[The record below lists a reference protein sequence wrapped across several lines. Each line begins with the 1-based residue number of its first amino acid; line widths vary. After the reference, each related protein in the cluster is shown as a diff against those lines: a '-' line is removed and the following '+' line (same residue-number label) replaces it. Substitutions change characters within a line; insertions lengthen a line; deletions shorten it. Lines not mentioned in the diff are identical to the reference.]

1 VQLQQNLEQFEAAN
15 VAVFAI
21 SYDPRDSQQAFA
33 EEFGITYPLLA
44 DPNHAVIE
52 ATGILNTLVEPEENV
67 YGIPFPGSFVIG
79 TDGAVEE
86 KLFFQNYRTRASAAT
101 VLRDGLGLD
110 FEVENHPHA
119 DASGDGVTIS
129 ATLGGDGMVFAEV
142 SILYVD
148 IDLDEGLHLYGQPI
162 PEGFIPT
169 EVSVKAPEGVEVAET
184 RYPSTVPFQIEG
196 IDEEFHTFEAGQIR
210 IAVPINNGLRE
221 GDSFPLSVTVS
232 YQACTDRECY
242 LPQKRTLELDVPLRP
257 LNRRQRPS

>member
-1 VQLQQNLEQFEAAN
+1 MQLQRNLAKFEAAN

-21 SYDPRDSQQAFA
+21 SYDPQDAQQAFA
-33 EEFGITYPLLA
+33 EEFGISYPLLA
-44 DPNHAVIE
+44 DPDHAVIE
-52 ATGILNTLVEPEENV
+52 ETGILNTLVEPEESV
-67 YGIPFPGSFVIG
+67 YGIPYPGTYVLG
-79 TDGAVEE
+79 TDGTVEE

-119 DASGDGVTIS
+119 DVSGDGVTIS
-129 ATLGGDGMVFAEV
+129 ATLGADGMVFAEV

-169 EVSVKAPEGVEVAET
+169 EVSVEAPEGVEVAET
-184 RYPSTVPFQIEG
+184 RYPSTVPFHIEG
-196 IDEEFHTFEAGQIR
+196 IDEEFRTFEAGQIR
-210 IAVPINNGLRE
+210 VAVPINNGLRE
-221 GDSFPLSVTVS
+221 GESFPLKVNVS
-232 YQACTDRECY
+232 YQACTDRECF
-242 LPQKRTLELDVPLRP
+242 LPQNRTLELDVPLLP